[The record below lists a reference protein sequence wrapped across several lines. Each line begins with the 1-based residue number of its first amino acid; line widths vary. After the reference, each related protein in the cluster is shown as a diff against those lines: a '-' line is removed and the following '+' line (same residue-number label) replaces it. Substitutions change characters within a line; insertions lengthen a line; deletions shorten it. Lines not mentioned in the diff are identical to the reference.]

1 MNAKTV
7 IIVIML
13 VSCIVISAQTQNG
26 YIKTLGRP
34 NKTGTPLGNVTIRT
48 RGAHNTVLS
57 NEKGL
62 FSILLPGFSNG
73 DKFAFQQI
81 QKNGYEL
88 NDPNVIGRYLAFS
101 DKIPVCIIMV
111 SSKELQKEKL
121 RIENKA
127 YQAAERT
134 YKRKV
139 AQLKKQIEV
148 KTISIE
154 QYRQQVE
161 ELKTAFEKYQ
171 SMIDELA
178 NHYAHIDYDDLD
190 EKERE
195 ICLCIE
201 NGELV
206 KADSLLQ
213 TTDLMGL
220 LKQHQANRE
229 EIMANMANGVK
240 LKNEAVEDMRHILK
254 QQEKDAEYLYQLYT
268 IALAR
273 FNNKDARFYVE
284 TRAELDTMIIQWQV
298 EAGKYFTDYTT
309 DYTKA
314 LSYYQRALRRSIE
327 LFGEQSNR
335 TAAAYNNLGVLYD
348 TKRDYTRAIEYYT
361 KAIDILEN
369 TADSLQ
375 SDIATSYNNIGVA
388 YDNLK
393 NYPKALECLEKALA
407 IKQSV
412 NGTSQ
417 QTIADTY
424 NNMGAVYVHQGDY
437 LHAQEY
443 YDKAYAL
450 K

>member
-1 MNAKTV
+1 M
-7 IIVIML
+7 
-13 VSCIVISAQTQNG
+13 SR
-26 YIKTLGRP
+26 Y
-34 NKTGTPLGNVTIRT
+34 
-48 RGAHNTVLS
+48 
-57 NEKGL
+57 
-62 FSILLPGFSNG
+62 G

-88 NDPNVIGRYLAFS
+88 NDPNVIGRNLAFS

-127 YQAAERT
+127 YQAAEKT

-148 KTISIE
+148 KTISID

-171 SMIDELA
+171 SMIDELV
-178 NHYAHIDYDDLD
+178 NHYAHIDYDSLD

-213 TTDLMGL
+213 TIDLMGL

-229 EIMANMANGVK
+229 EIMANMAHGVE
-240 LKNEAVEDMRHILK
+240 LKNEAVEEMRHVLK

-284 TRAELDTMIIQWQV
+284 TRAELDTLIIQWQV
-298 EAGKYFTDYTT
+298 EAGRYFTDYTT

-314 LSYYQRALRRSIE
+314 LSYYQRALKRSIE
-327 LFGEQSNR
+327 LFGEQGNR

-375 SDIATSYNNIGVA
+375 PDIATSYNNIGVA

-393 NYPKALECLEKALA
+393 NYPKALECLEKALP
-407 IKQSV
+407 ILE
-412 NGTSQ
+412 SQ
-417 QTIADTY
+417 QGTEHPQTIELKENLAKLKR
-424 NNMGAVYVHQGDY
+424 NMGIP
-437 LHAQEY
+437 
-443 YDKAYAL
+443 
-450 K
+450 